1 MLPKGKASNEDST
14 NGLQYARGERK
25 STEPGQGAYRHLA
38 NHAWL
43 IALCL
48 ILALAAWLR
57 LDGLGDSSLW
67 LDECYT
73 ASFSQGT
80 FWDAAET
87 CWKDVHPPL
96 FFFVTIVSERLGD
109 RSETV
114 LRLPSALFGIATC
127 LATFLL
133 AKTIVGRKFALLAA
147 LLIAV
152 CPLAIDH
159 SREARMY
166 GIVTF
171 AAAMLTVAVLR
182 LAQRPTTRRS
192 VMVIAYGTAL
202 VYTHYVG
209 LIYVFSLTLGAIL
222 FSGFTRKAKTTIVKA
237 SLAILI
243 LFSPWVPALISQL
256 GHRQPHLGRFSL
268 LSLQDMFWAHGPFSS
283 INSQSLAS
291 LAGALFA
298 LLVALSVIAPFARR
312 SGLPESEHARKML
325 HSLAGTFLVFVGT
338 YYVVGLWRP
347 SFWPKTALVV
357 YPVLMTLSAAGADAI
372 SKSLTA
378 HRSGRA
384 AFRIFLVVC
393 VALALLNAAQYEP
406 PVHPDIRSLFAFL
419 QARPQSEPVLFCR
432 NDAAPMADFYLPNA
446 AKMYY
451 SERIMFVHDVMS
463 FPSKLRHLRKARQF
477 WLANTRPG
485 WTPLQGLA
493 ATHLERIS
501 AVQFDRCSAILYTWP
516 EENK

>member
-1 MLPKGKASNEDST
+1 MAESVRALFAKHAS
-14 NGLQYARGERK
+14 
-25 STEPGQGAYRHLA
+25 
-38 NHAWL
+38 L

-48 ILALAAWLR
+48 ILLLAGWLR

-73 ASFSQGT
+73 ASFSEGT
-80 FWDAAET
+80 FWDAVQT
-87 CWKDVHPPL
+87 CWRDVHPPL
-96 FFFVTIVSERLGD
+96 FFFVTITLERLGG

-133 AKTIVGRKFALLAA
+133 AKMVVGRKFALLAA
-147 LLIAV
+147 LLMAV

-171 AAAMLTVAVLR
+171 VAAMLTVAVFR
-182 LAQRPTTRRS
+182 LAQRPTARRS
-192 VMVIAYGTAL
+192 IMAIAYGTAL

-209 LIYVFSLTLGAIL
+209 LIYVFSLAFGAIL
-222 FSGFTRKAKTTIVKA
+222 FSGFTRRAKVSIMKA
-237 SLAILI
+237 SFAILI

-268 LSLQDMFWAHGPFSS
+268 LSLQDVFWAHGPFSS
-283 INSQSLAS
+283 VNSQSLAN

-312 SGLPESEHARKML
+312 SGVPESEHARKMV
-325 HSLAGTFLVFVGT
+325 HCLAGTFLVFVGT

-372 SKSLTA
+372 SKSLAA
-378 HRSGRA
+378 HRPGRA
-384 AFRIFLVVC
+384 AFRVLLVFC

-406 PVHPDIRSLFAFL
+406 PVHPDIRRLFAFL

-432 NDAAPMADFYLPNA
+432 NDAGPMADFYLPNA
-446 AKMYY
+446 VKLYY
-451 SERIMFVHDVMS
+451 SNRIMFPDDINS
-463 FPSKLRHLRKARQF
+463 SPSKLKVLREARQF
-477 WLANTRPG
+477 WLAATRPG
-485 WTPLQGLA
+485 WTPLQHLA
-493 ATHLERIS
+493 AIHLERIS
-501 AVQFDRCSAILYTWP
+501 AVQFDRCSAILYTWS
-516 EENK
+516 EEN